1 MYKLIF
7 TAMSILMGLGAFSQ
21 PQPPSSRDGAALR
34 QQQFNAPDGIGIKG
48 YDPVAYFTTG
58 KAVEGS
64 KEYTVTLDGATYRFA
79 SAQNRDAFKS
89 TPSKYQPQFGGWCAY
104 AMGSSGEKVEIDP
117 QTFKILNGK
126 LYLFYNKF
134 FNNTLK
140 SWNKDEVNLKPK
152 ADANWT
158 KLNNK

>member
-1 MYKLIF
+1 MKR
-7 TAMSILMGLGAFSQ
+7 ILTLVTLTI
-21 PQPPSSRDGAALR
+21 ALAT
-34 QQQFNAPDGIGIKG
+34 NAPAQTHSANCNLTGSGLAIEG

-58 KAVEGS
+58 KAEEGS
-64 KEYTVTLDGATYRFA
+64 KEYTVTLDGATYRFV

-104 AMGSSGEKVEIDP
+104 AMGSSGEKVDIDP

-140 SWNKDEVNLKPK
+140 SWNKDETNLKPK